1 MASTNETAAAVQS
14 GQADILILWT
24 VVRRYALKQANRWH
38 RAFDGR
44 GGVMLD
50 DLEQAAFLALL
61 DTLERWDSTRGPY
74 LSVYA
79 MRLKSAFAQL
89 FGLRTARDRLDPLA
103 NAISLDA
110 PLTDSEDDA
119 LTLADVLPDAAAAT
133 AFDTIAEREQL
144 DGLRQALTAALST
157 LPEEQRAAIVAEFWH
172 SQRVDAKTRNAAL
185 KRLRHPSVSKGLK
198 VYLV

>member
-1 MASTNETAAAVQS
+1 MASTNETAAAVRS
-14 GQADILILWT
+14 GQADILTLWAA
-24 VVRRYALKQANRWH
+24 VRRYALKQANRWY

-61 DTLERWDSTRGPY
+61 DALERWDETRGPF
-74 LSVYA
+74 LSMYN
-79 MRLKSAFAQL
+79 MRLKSDFARL
-89 FGLRTARDRLDPLA
+89 YGLRTARDRLDPLA
-103 NAISLDA
+103 DALSLDA

-119 LTLADVLPDAAAAT
+119 LTLADVLPDAAAVT

-157 LPEEQRAAIVAEFWH
+157 LSEEQQAAIVAEFWH
-172 SQRVDAKTRNAAL
+172 GQRVDAKTRNAAL
-185 KRLRHPSVSKGLK
+185 KRLRHPSISKGLK
-198 VYLV
+198 VYL